1 MARQRTP
8 TAATAA
14 SDKSPATSTTTEG
27 SSRRWLWG
35 RAEAAPPAKGPASR
49 RSSVRTTK
57 SAKAAQRKSP
67 AKAPA
72 KAPTKA
78 SAKAPAT
85 AGAPAASSWRWPWQ
99 REAPTAAQAT
109 KGTTRSAKDPA
120 KKTAK
125 PAAKK
130 PVSPARKG
138 TPKTSA
144 TKALTTRGARKPA
157 PAPAPTAPADAP
169 PRRPL
174 LQRRSLGSV
183 LARTLVLGVAL
194 VGMVAF
200 AVALAK
206 VTLVPSPSSDALVHT
221 NLRPGASIRAYV
233 EQPEVRDS
241 VKQIGGN
248 VLLGVP
254 FGILLPALFPRSRGL
269 LRVSLLTAL
278 VMVMVETA
286 QGFFV
291 EGRAFDIDDV
301 ILNTLGALLG
311 YLLLGRRIGRA
322 LHPRRHHWWHTLGY
336 GTPPPEDPAP

>member
-1 MARQRTP
+1 
-8 TAATAA
+8 
-14 SDKSPATSTTTEG
+14 
-27 SSRRWLWG
+27 
-35 RAEAAPPAKGPASR
+35 
-49 RSSVRTTK
+49 
-57 SAKAAQRKSP
+57 
-67 AKAPA
+67 
-72 KAPTKA
+72 
-78 SAKAPAT
+78 
-85 AGAPAASSWRWPWQ
+85 
-99 REAPTAAQAT
+99 
-109 KGTTRSAKDPA
+109 
-120 KKTAK
+120 
-125 PAAKK
+125 
-130 PVSPARKG
+130 
-138 TPKTSA
+138 
-144 TKALTTRGARKPA
+144 
-157 PAPAPTAPADAP
+157 
-169 PRRPL
+169 
-174 LQRRSLGSV
+174 
-183 LARTLVLGVAL
+183 
-194 VGMVAF
+194 MVAF